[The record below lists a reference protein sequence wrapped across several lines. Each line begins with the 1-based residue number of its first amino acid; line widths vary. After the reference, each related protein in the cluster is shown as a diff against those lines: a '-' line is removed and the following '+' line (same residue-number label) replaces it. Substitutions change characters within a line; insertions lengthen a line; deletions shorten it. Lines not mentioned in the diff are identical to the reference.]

1 MVILERKKL
10 LKIIIMNQNKSF
22 ESLQIKEMQIR
33 NYSPRTIV
41 TYCRLLINLE
51 KEFGKSLYEIT
62 TEDFKSKLHFM
73 ITVKGASTS
82 TVNQLISAFKIFYV
96 DVCHREWEEFHV
108 KRPRSTK
115 KLPIVLSIQEVGRM
129 ISVTNNLKHKAILML
144 TYSAGLRRME
154 VLQIKPKDIDSQRMQ
169 VRVVQG
175 KGKKDRYTILS
186 QKTLETL
193 REYYKAEK
201 PEKFLFEP
209 IRHKGQP
216 LSEKTMECI
225 VKKSAKKAG
234 IKKDVSFHTLRHCF
248 ATHLLEAGVNL
259 MQIQQFMGHASFRTT
274 AVYLHV
280 AHIKTNE
287 FTSPLDNIN
296 LY

>member
-1 MVILERKKL
+1 
-10 LKIIIMNQNKSF
+10 MNQNKSF
-22 ESLQIKEMQIR
+22 QSLQTNEMQIR
-33 NYSPRTIV
+33 NYSPRTID
-41 TYCRLLINLE
+41 TYCKLLCNLE

-73 ITVKGASTS
+73 ITQKGASTS

-108 KRPRSTK
+108 KRPRKEK
-115 KLPIVLSIQEVGRM
+115 KLPIVLSLEEVGRM

-154 VLQIKPKDIDSQRMQ
+154 VLQIKPKDIDSERMQ

-193 REYYKAEK
+193 REYYKAER
-201 PEKFLFEP
+201 PTTFLFEP
-209 IRHKGQP
+209 VGHKGQP
-216 LSEKTMECI
+216 LSERSMEHI
-225 VKKSAKKAG
+225 VKNSAKKAG
-234 IKKDVSFHTLRHCF
+234 LKKDVSFHTLRHCF

-259 MQIQQFMGHASFRTT
+259 RQIQQFMGHTSFKTT

-287 FTSPLDNIN
+287 FTSPLDKMN
-296 LY
+296 L

>member
-1 MVILERKKL
+1 
-10 LKIIIMNQNKSF
+10 MNQNKSF
-22 ESLQIKEMQIR
+22 QSLQTKEMQIR
-33 NYSPRTIV
+33 NYSPRTID
-41 TYCRLLINLE
+41 TYCKLLCNLE

-73 ITVKGASTS
+73 ITKKGASTS

-108 KRPRSTK
+108 KRPRSEK
-115 KLPIVLSIQEVGRM
+115 KLLIVMSLEEVGRM
-129 ISVTNNLKHKAILML
+129 ISVTNNLKHKSILML

-169 VRVVQG
+169 IRVV
-175 KGKKDRYTILS
+175 KRKRKKDRYTIQT
-186 QKTLETL
+186 QKTLEIL
-193 REYYKAEK
+193 REYYKAER
-201 PEKFLFEP
+201 PTTFLFESS
-209 IRHKGQP
+209 RHKGQP
-216 LSEKTMECI
+216 LSERSMEHI
-225 VKKSAKKAG
+225 VKNSVKKAG

-259 MQIQQFMGHASFRTT
+259 RQIQQFMGHTSFKTT

-287 FTSPLDNIN
+287 FTSPLDKID

>member
-1 MVILERKKL
+1 
-10 LKIIIMNQNKSF
+10 MNQNKSF
-22 ESLQIKEMQIR
+22 LSLQTNEMQIR
-33 NYSPRTIV
+33 NYSPRTID
-41 TYCRLLINLE
+41 TYCKLLCNLE

-73 ITVKGASTS
+73 ITQKGASTS

-108 KRPRSTK
+108 KRPRKEK
-115 KLPIVLSIQEVGRM
+115 KLPIILSLEEVGRM

-169 VRVVQG
+169 VHVVQG
-175 KGKKDRYTILS
+175 KGKKDRYSILS

-193 REYYKAEK
+193 REYYKKER
-201 PEKFLFEP
+201 PTTFLFEP
-209 IRHKGQP
+209 VGHKGQP
-216 LSEKTMECI
+216 LSEKSMEHI
-225 VKKSAKKAG
+225 VKNSTKKAG

-259 MQIQQFMGHASFRTT
+259 RQIQQFMGHTSFKTT

-287 FTSPLDNIN
+287 FTSPLDKMN
-296 LY
+296 L